1 MIAHPE
7 TASDIA
13 DAVSTG
19 RSTAQQNVRR
29 ACDRIDAA
37 DETLKAFLSHDGDR
51 ALARAGAIDE
61 ARAKG
66 DSLGPLAGVPLAIK
80 DNMCTTFG
88 TTTAGSRILEP
99 FRSEYDAHV
108 VTRLENAGAIIV
120 GKTNLDEFAMGSS
133 TENSAFA
140 TTRNPWDASR
150 VPGGSSGGSA
160 AAVAAGLVP
169 AALGSDTGGSVR
181 QPASFCGV
189 VGLKPTYGRVSRYG
203 LVAYGSSLD
212 QIGPIAT
219 TVSDVALLL
228 GVIAGH
234 DKRDSTSVDAPVP
247 DYLASLD
254 QSLAGV
260 RIGVSEEYFGEGL
273 DDEVSRS
280 VRTAIDVLKDAGAE
294 VVSIHLPHLRYA
306 IACYYLI
313 ATAEAS
319 SNLARF
325 DGVRYGFRADKPKD
339 ITDLYASSRG
349 QAFGAEVKLRIMLG
363 TFALSSGYYDA
374 YYLKALAVRTL
385 IKRDFEAAFSQVDV
399 IASPVAPTT
408 AFKFGDKSDD
418 PLAMYLSDI
427 YTISANLSGI
437 CAMSLPCGFDSSG
450 LPIGL
455 QLMGPPFGEERVL
468 SVGHQYQRLTDHH
481 TKRPSPLSENRGA
494 P

>member
-1 MIAHPE
+1 MVAHPE

-13 DAVSTG
+13 DAISTG

-37 DETLKAFLSHDGDR
+37 DETLKAFLSLDGDR

-61 ARAKG
+61 AHAKG
-66 DSLGPLAGVPLAIK
+66 GSLGPLAGVPLAIK

-108 VTRLENAGAIIV
+108 VSRLENAGAIIV

-140 TTRNPWDASR
+140 TTKNPWDASR

-247 DYLASLD
+247 DYLAALD
-254 QSLAGV
+254 QSSAGV

-280 VRTAIDVLKDAGAE
+280 VKTAIDVLKDAGAE
-294 VVSIHLPHLRYA
+294 IVSIHLPHLKYA

-385 IKRDFEAAFSQVDV
+385 IKRDFEEAFSQVDV

-408 AFKFGDKSDD
+408 AFKIGDKSDD

-437 CAMSLPCGFDSSG
+437 CAMSLPCGFDSNG

-481 TKRPSPLSENRGA
+481 TKRPPPIAEKRGA